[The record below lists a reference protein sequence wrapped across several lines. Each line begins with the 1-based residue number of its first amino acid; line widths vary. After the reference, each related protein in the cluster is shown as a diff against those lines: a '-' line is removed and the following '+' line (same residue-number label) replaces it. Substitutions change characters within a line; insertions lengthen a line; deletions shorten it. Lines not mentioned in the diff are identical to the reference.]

1 MVIEERITHSEA
13 ETEAAGRELG
23 SLLHPGQVI
32 HLLGDLGAGKTVFVR
47 GLAQGLGVD
56 PDEVSSPTFTL
67 IQEYRGRITLFH
79 VDLYRLAGAEVP
91 DLGLDALTAEGVVAI
106 EWANRLPAADARAV
120 VVRIDAIPTTAA
132 DGADGAVAGER
143 AEGDDAAAEADEARR
158 IRIERPDGS
167 GR

>member
-1 MVIEERITHSEA
+1 MVIEERITHSEG

-47 GLAQGLGVD
+47 GLAQGLGID

-120 VVRIDAIPTTAA
+120 VVRIDAIPADAA
-132 DGADGAVAGER
+132 DAAVGA
-143 AEGDDAAAEADEARR
+143 DAAAVDGTDEAGEARR